1 MKKML
6 SRRNVLRGAGVA
18 LALPYLESLAP
29 RRARAQ
35 TVVPKRFAAI
45 YMPGGA
51 GIEWNDITGSGP
63 SWQLGSLHEP
73 FAAMKSKLL
82 MIRNLGNYSWRENL
96 LTMNGPWDAQQPR
109 DDYGT
114 TMPYGAYVLPSHSRQ
129 PSALLNCVDTD
140 TVREAA
146 GQNVTE
152 SAFNAET
159 MDQIIVRSTDPTP
172 IPSLQLGLIDGDG
185 AFDGRHSAMSQ
196 NMSWSQDGTPLGKDS
211 DPQSVFDDLVAAGAV
226 ESGGM
231 TTTDPAAVEA
241 AARRRA
247 LNQSVLDSVQEQ
259 AATLQPRLATADR
272 ARLDQFLTG
281 VSELEATIQQVGNPV
296 VSTAGCNPIERPA
309 AGITDFNLKAQVMN
323 DLIVM
328 AFQCD
333 VTRVIT
339 YMMDHSRSEMTYSW
353 VPKYEF
359 PVGSAKVDTGDTCGN
374 YHASQHGAPR
384 GADFAS
390 ICYWHMANV
399 ASLAAKLDAIPEG
412 EGTVLD
418 NSMVLFTSD
427 MHHGD
432 HAAWDLPVAI
442 FGGGSGTLVQDQYIV
457 LEENPTNHRAM
468 RDLHFTI
475 MNQYFN
481 LGLTEFGVDMRGMP
495 NALIEEILA

>member
-6 SRRNVLRGAGVA
+6 SRRNVLRGAGVG
-18 LALPYLESLAP
+18 LVLPFLESLQP
-29 RRARAQ
+29 RGARAQ
-35 TVVPKRFAAI
+35 TAVPKRFAAI

-51 GIEWNDITGSGP
+51 GIEWNDITGTGP
-63 SWQLGSLHEP
+63 AWQLGTLHEP

-82 MIRNLGNYSWRENL
+82 MIRNLGNYSWRDNL
-96 LTMNGPWDAQQPR
+96 LTMSGPWDAQQPR

-140 TVREAA
+140 KIREAA

-226 ESGGM
+226 ESGAM
-231 TTTDPAAVEA
+231 STTPDPAAVEA

-247 LNQSVLDSVQEQ
+247 LNVSVLDSVDEQ
-259 AATLQPRLATADR
+259 AVTLQARLGTADR
-272 ARLDQFLTG
+272 ARLEQFLTG
-281 VSELEATIQQVGNPV
+281 VRDLETTVNQVGNPV
-296 VSTAGCNPIERPA
+296 TSTAGCHVIA
-309 AGITDFNLKAQVMN
+309 APGSPTDFKLKAEAMN

-328 AFQCD
+328 ALQCD
-333 VTRVIT
+333 VTRVVT
-339 YMMDHSRSEMTYSW
+339 YMMDHSRSETTYNFA
-353 VPKYEF
+353 PKYEF
-359 PVGSAKVDTGDTCGN
+359 PLGAARVDTGDTCGN
-374 YHASQHGAPR
+374 YHASQHGNPR

-390 ICYWHMANV
+390 ICHWHMTNV
-399 ASLAAKLDAIPEG
+399 ADLAAKMDAIPEG
-412 EGTVLD
+412 EGTLLD
-418 NSMVLFTSD
+418 NSIVLFTSD

-457 LEENPTNHRAM
+457 LDENPTNHRAM

-495 NALIEEILA
+495 NALISEILA